1 METVKDI
8 LHHKGTEV
16 WAIGPDTKVHDALAL
31 MKEKN
36 IGALLVVDKNEK
48 LRGVFSER
56 DYARKSISEKEESI
70 RPVDKPVS
78 ELMTT
83 SVVYIKDDQTV
94 EHCMG
99 IMTEKRLRHLP
110 VLHEGKISGLI
121 SIGDV
126 VKAVIH
132 EKDFIID
139 QMEHY
144 IWDNS

>member
-8 LHHKGTEV
+8 LSHKGTEV
-16 WAIGPDTKVHDALAL
+16 WAVTPDTNVREALKL
-31 MKEKN
+31 MKDKD
-36 IGALLVVDKNEK
+36 IGALMVVDKNEK
-48 LRGVFSER
+48 LQGIFSER
-56 DYARKSISEKEESI
+56 DYARKTDTSHAQGAC
-70 RPVDKPVS
+70 PADVDVS
-78 ELMTT
+78 DLMTK
-83 SVVYIKDDQTV
+83 SVVYIKDNQTV
-94 EHCMG
+94 DQCMA

-110 VLHEGKISGLI
+110 VLHEGKIGGLI

-126 VKAVIH
+126 VKAVIT